1 MKNEK
6 LPLGLYLHIPF
17 CASKCKYCDFY
28 SFRTNDEDMKD
39 SYISA
44 MMLQMEDISE
54 NCRDHEVDTVYIGG
68 GTPSLLSAK
77 QIARLLDSVKHN
89 FRVDKNAE
97 ITIEANP
104 GTIDEKKLRAIK
116 KLGVNRLSIGL
127 QSAHDSE
134 LKVLGRIHTMRDFD
148 DAFRAA
154 REAGFDN
161 ISVDVMY
168 GIPNQTQASF
178 VKTLEYVTGLSPEHI
193 SLYCLKVEEGTPFYK
208 MREEGR
214 LALPDDDEQYE
225 MYSGA
230 VDYLAARGYER
241 YEMSN
246 FAKDGRVSK
255 HNMKYWNCE
264 EYIGIGAAAHSY
276 FGGERYSMIR
286 NATNYIDGLE
296 ILEAGIKIVDE
307 SRFIEKNES
316 MNEYVMLRMRLEDGV
331 DPAVFGRL
339 FGVDFVEKFGR
350 YLNEYVKDGFVTKKN
365 GHYAFTTKGMF
376 VSNYILS
383 AVLDFPADLLSD
395 I

>member
-28 SFRTNDEDMKD
+28 SFQTNDEDMKD

-77 QIARLLDSVKHN
+77 QLARLLDSVRHN

-104 GTIDEKKLRAIK
+104 GTVDEKKLRAIK

-193 SLYCLKVEEGTPFYK
+193 SLYCL
-208 MREEGR
+208 
-214 LALPDDDEQYE
+214 
-225 MYSGA
+225 
-230 VDYLAARGYER
+230 
-241 YEMSN
+241 
-246 FAKDGRVSK
+246 
-255 HNMKYWNCE
+255 
-264 EYIGIGAAAHSY
+264 
-276 FGGERYSMIR
+276 
-286 NATNYIDGLE
+286 
-296 ILEAGIKIVDE
+296 
-307 SRFIEKNES
+307 
-316 MNEYVMLRMRLEDGV
+316 
-331 DPAVFGRL
+331 
-339 FGVDFVEKFGR
+339 
-350 YLNEYVKDGFVTKKN
+350 
-365 GHYAFTTKGMF
+365 
-376 VSNYILS
+376 
-383 AVLDFPADLLSD
+383 
-395 I
+395 